1 MVAIITKRRVGR
13 PKATAVGVGERIERY
28 HLAEKCAE
36 FTDEI
41 IGFWV
46 SVLRNKQVPVYI
58 NGKPL
63 RTKSGQ
69 PVTEDKYTVEQ
80 QFQASDRLMERAY
93 GRPIQ
98 VMDVDQT
105 TREQSIRRIE
115 VRWLPPDPRDTSKHI
130 EQEPD

>member
-1 MVAIITKRRVGR
+1 MVAILTKRRVGR
-13 PKATAVGVGERIERY
+13 PKATAVGVAERIERY

-36 FTDEI
+36 FTDEVI
-41 IGFWV
+41 MFWV
-46 SVLRNKQVPVYI
+46 SVMRNKQVAVYV

-63 RTKSGQ
+63 TRNGKQ
-69 PVTEDKYTVEQ
+69 VTEEKYTVEQ
-80 QFQASDRLMERAY
+80 QFQATDRLMERAY

-98 VMDVDQT
+98 VMDVDQNT
-105 TREQSIRRIE
+105 KEQTIRRIE